1 MPVPTYE
8 ALMLPVLRGAA
19 TGPRRIPELAE
30 DVASE
35 LGLTLE
41 EREALLP
48 SGRQRLLHNRLH
60 WAKFYMTKAGLIEAP
75 QRGVFTASAAGRTL
89 LAQNPIKIDNAVLL
103 GYPAFQAFVQAQ
115 KGGQGEVAAA
125 ESLPQADDL
134 TPEEKIDQS
143 AKALERIV
151 RSDLMDRVSKGTPE
165 FFEALIVDLL
175 VAMGYGGSHADTAKR
190 IGRSGDGG
198 VDGVISEDRLG
209 LDRIY
214 VQAKRYAVGN
224 TVGRPDIQTF
234 VGSLVGFGAT
244 KGVFVTT
251 STFSQQARDYA
262 KHLSQRVVLIDGGEL
277 ATLMIEHSVGVR
289 TARTLALKRVDED
302 YFNDGD

>member
-35 LGLTLE
+35 LGLTL
-41 EREALLP
+41 
-48 SGRQRLLHNRLH
+48 LHNRLH

-89 LAQNPIKIDNAVLL
+89 LAQDPIKIDNAVLL

-151 RSDLMDRVSKGTPE
+151 RSDL
-165 FFEALIVDLL
+165 
-175 VAMGYGGSHADTAKR
+175 
-190 IGRSGDGG
+190 
-198 VDGVISEDRLG
+198 
-209 LDRIY
+209 
-214 VQAKRYAVGN
+214 
-224 TVGRPDIQTF
+224 
-234 VGSLVGFGAT
+234 
-244 KGVFVTT
+244 
-251 STFSQQARDYA
+251 
-262 KHLSQRVVLIDGGEL
+262 
-277 ATLMIEHSVGVR
+277 R
-289 TARTLALKRVDED
+289 TACRRALPSSSRP
-302 YFNDGD
+302 